1 MAMLLTRERS
11 TGTIRDNGTSIVLC
25 GGAASPFGSILEYW
39 GQLLENG
46 VQPFVV
52 TFPQPGADPNPDG
65 CFRDH
70 TSPQLLPRAW
80 RSRTAMLDA
89 LKAYGCNL
97 LRVFLS
103 NGVTLANGA
112 VTGLYPFARANG
124 AWRVAAAIRDND
136 PTAWSQPW
144 FDRLR
149 SFVADADA
157 RGVALQLCLFS
168 FHDMRNTPQPVTFSY
183 WPHSW
188 WNPAQIDAPE
198 WGKANLVSVNTE
210 GQGLDE
216 RMKARLRSQDFLNTG
231 RLGLM
236 AVQKRIVEKVLAAVK
251 PYGNVIVELINEP
264 QLLADTAHP
273 AAPDPGVYQARW
285 LNLATGWITDWCAR
299 NGNDWRPLIS
309 ANAAPPVDG
318 AALDVDTW
326 AARGEL
332 AGYAELDAISYHGL
346 TGYPA
351 GSVGEAHCGTTHLPR
366 YDRDSIQARVT
377 EHGGRHRGKALVFST
392 DAVLDAPQTYPGTS
406 GTKVTLYRRD
416 GQVRTTLG
424 YDEVVSIGTERAR
437 NDLDNWAYRVL
448 KHAFARP
455 GTVHFQNHSSVKLSF
470 QAIGAAAAAA
480 QGAPPPPPPPDDYE
494 PDLEPVGRE
503 PIERE
508 PLRV

>member
-11 TGTIRDNGTSIVLC
+11 TGTIRNHGAPIVLR
-25 GGAASPFGSILEYW
+25 GGAASPFGGILEYW

-52 TFPQPGADPNPDG
+52 TFPRTGADADG
-65 CFRDH
+65 CTNRMHD
-70 TSPQLLPRAW
+70 SPQLLPRAW
-80 RSRTAMLDA
+80 RSRAAMLDA
-89 LKAYGCNL
+89 LAGYGCNL

-103 NGVTLANGA
+103 NGVTLSNGA

-144 FDRLR
+144 FDRLH
-149 SFVADADA
+149 SFVADADQ
-157 RGVALQLCLFS
+157 RGIALQLCLFS
-168 FHDMRNTPQPVTFSY
+168 HHDMTGRASAVFGY
-183 WPHSW
+183 WPYTW
-188 WNPAQIDAPE
+188 WNPTQIDAPD
-198 WGKANLVSVNTE
+198 WGRANLVSVSTE
-210 GQGLDE
+210 GLNEMAKG
-216 RMKARLRSQDFLNTG
+216 RLRTQDFLNVG
-231 RLGLM
+231 RAGLM
-236 AVQKRIVEKVLAAVK
+236 AVQKRIVEKVLAAVA

-264 QLLADTAHP
+264 QVL

-285 LNLATGWITDWCAR
+285 LNLATGWITDWCAQ
-299 NGNDWRPLIS
+299 NGNGWRPLIS

-318 AALDVDTW
+318 APLDVDTW
-326 AARGEL
+326 AMHGEL
-332 AGYAELDAISYHGL
+332 AKYAELDAISYHGL
-346 TGYPA
+346 TGYGYETGA
-351 GSVGEAHCGTTHLPR
+351 EAHCGTNRLPR
-366 YDRDSIQARVT
+366 YDRDSIQARLT
-377 EHGGRHRGKALVFST
+377 EHQGRHRTKALVFST
-392 DAVLDAPQTYPGTS
+392 DAILDAPQEYPGTS
-406 GTKVTLYRRD
+406 ASRVTLYRRD

-437 NDLDNWAYRVL
+437 SDLDNWAYRVL

-455 GTVHFQNHSSVKLSF
+455 GAVHFQNHSSVKLSF

-494 PDLEPVGRE
+494 PDLEPVERE